1 MHGPLRFGRKV
12 FKACCSDSTG
22 RAKQFN
28 QTICTEPRRQKPA
41 CPLPH
46 LTGADRA
53 AQIAQLEQSREPCQA
68 RGTRLLPCRGWEGEL
83 GLGEWAETA
92 DWGSVKAHFSAG
104 LPGPQFS
111 STVVEL
117 DPMASFRSKGWQV
130 KIAKQ
135 SGVEVALAVISAA
148 DAIVGKYKLAVNE
161 YKAGIFYL
169 LFNPWCSGN
178 QASAPLSP
186 LQLRTVRSS
195 APCAPSLHKPRA
207 GPLRLSSPRRGRPP
221 GGRAHESNR
230 VSSAFEKHILS
241 CCFSLLTNLEP
252 SELQSPVSVSRSICT
267 MMCAVNNGVLVGNWS
282 GDYSRGTAPHLWTS
296 SVPILQQHYVTKMP
310 VCFGQ
315 CWVFSGILTTALR
328 AVGIPARSVTNFES
342 AHDTEKNL
350 TVDIYL
356 DDTGKTIEHLTKDS
370 VWNFHVWTD
379 AWMKRQDLPQG
390 YSGWQVL
397 DATPQEISEG
407 GFRTGPSS
415 VAAIRQGEVHIKYDT
430 KFVFTEVNGDKF
442 IWLVQQNQGRE
453 NKNLIAVETASIG
466 KNISTKMVG
475 ENKREDITLQ
485 YKFPE
490 GSPEERKAMER
501 ASGNRPDEDKPS
513 HSPNSFLQLA
523 ILQNSVELGY
533 PITLTLVLR
542 RKVPNPQNVSISCS
556 LDLQTYTGSKKTNLG
571 IIQKTVQLQ
580 GQESEVVLRM
590 EADSYIYKLG
600 LVDDEV
606 VIKGFVIVEVM
617 ETGDRVATDAT
628 LCFLYPAFSIEMPS
642 TGKIHEPLLI
652 TCTFK
657 NTLPIPLTNIKFSV
671 ESLGLANMNS
681 WDQGTLPPGKTI
693 NFQMKCNPVKTG
705 PRKFIVKFTS
715 RQVKE
720 VHSEKIV
727 LITK

>member
-1 MHGPLRFGRKV
+1 
-12 FKACCSDSTG
+12 
-22 RAKQFN
+22 
-28 QTICTEPRRQKPA
+28 
-41 CPLPH
+41 
-46 LTGADRA
+46 
-53 AQIAQLEQSREPCQA
+53 
-68 RGTRLLPCRGWEGEL
+68 
-83 GLGEWAETA
+83 
-92 DWGSVKAHFSAG
+92 
-104 LPGPQFS
+104 
-111 STVVEL
+111 
-117 DPMASFRSKGWQV
+117 MASFRSKGWQV

-169 LFNPWCSGN
+169 LFNPWCSDD
-178 QASAPLSP
+178 S
-186 LQLRTVRSS
+186 VFM
-195 APCAPSLHKPRA
+195 PSEEDRAEYILNDTGYIYMGFAKQIKEKPWTF
-207 GPLRLSSPRRGRPP
+207 GQ
-221 GGRAHESNR
+221 
-230 VSSAFEKHILS
+230 FEKHILS